1 MRLLSEINTINNRLG
16 IIIMIFLLFF
26 SNSSMG
32 LAQEPREKAPPLRER
47 FFFGGSFGLQFGTI
61 TNIQVA
67 PVVGLWL
74 LPRVAVAAGPEYQ
87 YYKEP
92 YYKTD
97 IYGGKAYL
105 QYVVIKNL
113 NSFLPMGTNTGIF
126 LHLEDEILNLET
138 RVANSYD
145 RVNVNTLLGG
155 VGISQEIGRR
165 SAVNLM
171 FLWVLDDSG
180 YDLYS
185 NPEIRISFSF

>member
-155 VGISQEIGRR
+155 VGISQQIGRR

-180 YDLYS
+180 YDIYS